1 MYLHNN
7 KYKCVIRTYTLVY
20 NNKHYVYND
29 SKFDVYINEYS
40 KTDTSN
46 SIHNDEWNSVRH
58 KNLID
63 MPFNSKVFVQIKN
76 ICKKL
81 NVFFENIDTTNN
93 FIILGIDFILDKDYK
108 PYLIEVN
115 AYPNLAESKE
125 QPLKNRMLE
134 DFAELVIF
142 NNYNKN
148 NGFIDSNNYKSK
160 VYILGGFG
168 SFAGIDISNKLVK
181 NYSKI
186 TDIINDSDN
195 IPFILDSESN
205 ESTLNETKK
214 STYNNFIDGMTRT
227 RKLLYIK

>member
-1 MYLHNN
+1 MVIPRKITNIIDNKKSMYLKLLKNNLTYFLPNTYTDLKNINPDIFNKGHIFFLKKSGGSGNKDVHVIRSLIELNNICNKRHEQFILQEEVPNMYLHDN

-115 AYPNLAESKE
+115 AYPNLAESK
-125 QPLKNRMLE
+125 
-134 DFAELVIF
+134 
-142 NNYNKN
+142 NN
-148 NGFIDSNNYKSK
+148 
-160 VYILGGFG
+160 L
-168 SFAGIDISNKLVK
+168 
-181 NYSKI
+181 
-186 TDIINDSDN
+186 
-195 IPFILDSESN
+195 
-205 ESTLNETKK
+205 
-214 STYNNFIDGMTRT
+214 
-227 RKLLYIK
+227 